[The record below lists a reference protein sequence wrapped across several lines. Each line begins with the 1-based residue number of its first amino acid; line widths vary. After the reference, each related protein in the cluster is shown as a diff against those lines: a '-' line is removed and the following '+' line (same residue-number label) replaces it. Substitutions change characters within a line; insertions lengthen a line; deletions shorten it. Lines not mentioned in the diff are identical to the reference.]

1 MNSPSSEASFDFV
14 DTLGAEN
21 GGGSFE
27 VDESGGSFE
36 VAEKGADQFGAA
48 DQQGQTKSGQ
58 LLENVVVLQHQTLLK
73 MGEYQKE
80 QQHNQT
86 EICAQIGELK
96 KLVGPVAAGALTEQ
110 RRAEADQALQA
121 KHQKLLMDHEA
132 LRAEIAEMKQL
143 QKMQEQRQAQ
153 MLQGLDE
160 LRKAFTGGSV
170 GTEAVKEGTGDGTD
184 ADKEGEGTE
193 DGTETVK
200 EGSEDGTETDKEE
213 AEDGTEV
220 APNRLNAIGA
230 SPMDMEH
237 NQQQQ
242 QQQQILGSGG
252 GGGWTAAR
260 SREAQAGP
268 ATSGVLAARAL
279 DELAQHRVAACTLP
293 YCVVMKRVLEHMIG
307 CTAGRL
313 CQYEHCASSRQII
326 SNWINCSEDDCPV
339 CSPVKQY
346 TNGCST
352 DDSLTPHNR
361 WDVAACYKGFT
372 LIEPKR
378 LVIQGESEF
387 RYFACRYV
395 FAERPI
401 PKKDVGI
408 FYFELK
414 LLQNVGLICIGLV
427 SKQMPFEEN
436 SAVFKINYPHLAWHV
451 ASGDIAGYGLNLAT
465 RQIIYTRNGVRLDSK
480 NVFPHSAVDLFP
492 YASLTSLGEKFE
504 ANFGPNF
511 AFNIADGI

>member
-213 AEDGTEV
+213 AEDGTEAV
-220 APNRLNAIGA
+220 KEGTG
-230 SPMDMEH
+230 DE
-237 NQQQQ
+237 
-242 QQQQILGSGG
+242 
-252 GGGWTAAR
+252 T
-260 SREAQAGP
+260 EAVKEG
-268 ATSGVLAARAL
+268 
-279 DELAQHRVAACTLP
+279 
-293 YCVVMKRVLEHMIG
+293 
-307 CTAGRL
+307 
-313 CQYEHCASSRQII
+313 
-326 SNWINCSEDDCPV
+326 SEDGTETDKEEAEDGTEA
-339 CSPVKQY
+339 VKEGTGDETEAVKEGTGDETEAVKEGTGDETEAVKEGTGTEVVKEGTGDGVQMHASGAPY
-346 TNGCST
+346 A
-352 DDSLTPHNR
+352 LTPHNR
-361 WDVAACYKGFT
+361 WDVVTSCRELM

-378 LVIQGESEF
+378 LIVVQRDGKF
-387 RYFACRYV
+387 DHCVCCCA

-401 PKKDVGI
+401 PKKNVGI

-414 LLQNVGLICIGLV
+414 FIENNGFVRIGLAPI
-427 SKQMPFEEN
+427 QMPLEED
-436 SAVFKINYPHLAWHV
+436 SAVCKGVYVYLPWDTV
-451 ASGDIAGYGLNLAT
+451 PGDVVGYSLNLAT
-465 RQIIYTRNGVRLDSK
+465 RQIIYTRNGVVMDSRK
-480 NVFPHSAVDLFP
+480 ALPPHSDVDLFP
-492 YASLTSLGEKFE
+492 YVLLPSLGDKVE

>member
-1 MNSPSSEASFDFV
+1 MPAAALAVVVESFYVPVLPNSMNSPSSEASFDFV

-184 ADKEGEGTE
+184 ADKEGTGDETEAVKEGTEDGIEVVKKGTGDETEAVKEGTE
-193 DGTETVK
+193 DGTEAVK
-200 EGSEDGTETDKEE
+200 EGT
-213 AEDGTEV
+213 EDGTEV
-220 APNRLNAIGA
+220 VKKGTEDGREIQKATEKKRKLDQEHLVKMLLIG
-230 SPMDMEH
+230 H
-237 NQQQQ
+237 
-242 QQQQILGSGG
+242 LG
-252 GGGWTAAR
+252 
-260 SREAQAGP
+260 
-268 ATSGVLAARAL
+268 
-279 DELAQHRVAACTLP
+279 H
-293 YCVVMKRVLEHMIG
+293 
-307 CTAGRL
+307 CTAGRQ
-313 CQYEHCASSRQII
+313 CQYKHCAAVRQRIYATGVL
-326 SNWINCSEDDCPV
+326 CA
-339 CSPVKQY
+339 
-346 TNGCST
+346 
-352 DDSLTPHNR
+352 LTPHNR

-378 LVIQGESEF
+378 LTVHGDWEF
-387 RYFACRYV
+387 NDACCYV

-408 FYFELK
+408 FYYELK
-414 LLQNVGLICIGLV
+414 LLQSVGLICIGLTP
-427 SKQMPFEEN
+427 KQIPFEGYEFGN
-436 SAVFKINYPHLAWHV
+436 GAYAYLDRGIP
-451 ASGDIAGYGLNLAT
+451 GDVVGYGLNLAT
-465 RQIIYTRNGVRLDSK
+465 RQVIYTRNGVHLNTPNSFD
-480 NVFPHSAVDLFP
+480 VDLAADLFP
-492 YASLTSLGEKFE
+492 CVTFE
-504 ANFGPNF
+504 GYGDKVKANFGPNF
-511 AFNIADGI
+511 LFSGI